1 MSSQREKSVLKTVFI
16 SLVIDLLGF
25 TVILPLFPSL
35 LEHYDTHDQT
45 YVYQLM
51 KSTVKNFRSMIGV
64 PQSENIDS
72 VLFGGMIGSLFS
84 LLQFLN
90 SPIFGALSDVYGR
103 KVMIMTSLCGSAISC
118 LMWAVSNNFA
128 LFLLARTV
136 AGLSEANVSIST
148 AIIADLSTAKSRTQG
163 MAVIGIAFS
172 VGFICGPMIGAYF
185 TSVFEA
191 SGHNFFFGPA
201 VFGFVITIIDVIYV
215 SMFLVETLPE
225 SKRASSISGS
235 LKDFRHLLNPVSL
248 FKFSSVKS
256 LSESKS
262 VNSVRKLGLIYFS
275 YLFLFSGLEFTLS
288 FVAYKR
294 FNFTRMDLGKMF
306 AVLGCTMALVQGGYI
321 RRKMVGNER
330 KLAIKG
336 LLLLIP
342 GFVLIGLA
350 NHVYLFHIGLFLFS
364 FAAASVVP
372 CLTSMV
378 SNFGNES
385 EKGKLMGIFRS
396 LGALARATGPIF
408 MSSMYWIHGATFTY
422 LLGAVCL
429 LIPLAKIRSI
439 TIEDY
444 TAHKRE

>member
-1 MSSQREKSVLKTVFI
+1 MSSQREKSILKTVFI

-45 YVYQLM
+45 AVYRFM
-51 KSTVKNFRSMIGV
+51 KSTVQNFRSMIGV
-64 PQSENIDS
+64 PETENIDS

-90 SPIFGALSDVYGR
+90 SPVFGALSDVHGR
-103 KVMIMTSLCGSAISC
+103 KIMIVTSLIGSSLSC
-118 LMWAVSNNFA
+118 LLWAVSDNFA
-128 LFLLARTV
+128 TFLFARTV

-148 AIIADLSTAKSRTQG
+148 AIIADLDDKKSRTQG

-172 VGFICGPMIGAYF
+172 IGFICGPMIGAYF
-185 TSVFEA
+185 THVF
-191 SGHNFFFGPA
+191 SGHKFFVGPA
-201 VFGFVITIIDVIYV
+201 IFGFVITVIDVVYV
-215 SMFLVETLPE
+215 SVCLPETLPE
-225 SKRASSISGS
+225 SKRASSVSGS
-235 LKDFRHLLNPVSL
+235 IKDFRHLLNPVSL

-262 VNSVRKLGLIYFS
+262 VNSVRKLGFIYFS

-321 RRKMVGNER
+321 RRKMVGNEK

-342 GFVLIGLA
+342 GFVIIGLA
-350 NHVYLFHIGLFLFS
+350 NQVYLFHAGLFLFS

-378 SNFGNES
+378 SNFGTES

-408 MSSMYWIHGATFTY
+408 MSSLYWIHGATFTY
-422 LLGAVCL
+422 LLGAFL
-429 LIPLAKIRSI
+429 LLVPLMKLKGLKVENFASDKK
-439 TIEDY
+439 E
-444 TAHKRE
+444 